1 VTIIHAQVELYG
13 AAEKRAFAKFLE
25 ESAKADDQRRKD
37 CSPECNADGGTYAP
51 VPPDIAEMAAASS
64 VEVTEV
70 TIGEAEPSVLRT
82 TRKRGEPSPG
92 KQRRTKAEIA
102 EDDAAAAAE
111 STTAEKPAISETPE
125 DRQDPNNPDV
135 TDDAETAA
143 ADAADEAA
151 ETAAAST
158 GKLTLDHVRNASGAY
173 AKKFGVAAAQSDLRN
188 LMGKPMV
195 ELTEA
200 EFESAAKAITDAVEA
215 NPFEREVVGA
225 EPAKTEAKA
234 APVEKKDLIEVM
246 LAYALKYDG
255 QNTNT
260 KEEAMPV
267 TTEDVRKCLS
277 MRFGAEI
284 KALKELTPDQYPQ
297 VLTDLKS
304 MLEKNPFKREAKVA

>member
-1 VTIIHAQVELYG
+1 VTTIHAQVELYG

-25 ESAKADDQRRKD
+25 ESAKADDARPKD
-37 CSPECNADGGTYAP
+37 TLDSYTP

-64 VEVTEV
+64 VETTEV

-92 KQRRTKAEIA
+92 KARRTKAEIA
-102 EDDAAAAAE
+102 EDEARDVADA
-111 STTAEKPAISETPE
+111 SVKNQIIPAISETPE
-125 DRQDPNNPDV
+125 DRQDPNNPEV